1 MVQINIVV
9 REIGKLK
16 PDFSLDFEL
25 PEVPAVGSYISILRP
40 DTPEPYGEDLV
51 VRKVW
56 WRIKH
61 PEIKG
66 LDDLAPAKIGSFHE
80 IFVECNQAAGRIP
93 VKTGYRYWTVQ
104 KSAASRSKN
113 SKSPVSAFLKVNS
126 TKNMIWSV
134 QTTYQIA
141 SPALSRLL
149 LVTRIR
155 LRRPSRLGPLCAF
168 SRRSSADRLIRADFR
183 RFVSAPAEAATCRAP
198 FGPPIT
204 PPDHCRQGRKRR
216 MGPETAQEPRRK
228 FDSHVEALSADTVA
242 VMTASPGQTEIS
254 SR

>member
-1 MVQINIVV
+1 MVQVNIVV

-80 IFVECNQAAGRIP
+80 IFVECNQAAGPYSSDNWLSLLDSAKKRGVEIEEFPEATDPSFLAQRAVRRQTPKVGAECPNWARSDLSGGRSEMGVPTGNGQLPQAP
-93 VKTGYRYWTVQ
+93 V
-104 KSAASRSKN
+104 
-113 SKSPVSAFLKVNS
+113 
-126 TKNMIWSV
+126 
-134 QTTYQIA
+134 
-141 SPALSRLL
+141 ALRL
-149 LVTRIR
+149 
-155 LRRPSRLGPLCAF
+155 
-168 SRRSSADRLIRADFR
+168 
-183 RFVSAPAEAATCRAP
+183 
-198 FGPPIT
+198 
-204 PPDHCRQGRKRR
+204 
-216 MGPETAQEPRRK
+216 
-228 FDSHVEALSADTVA
+228 
-242 VMTASPGQTEIS
+242 
-254 SR
+254 

>member
-80 IFVECNQAAGRIP
+80 IFVECNQAAGP
-93 VKTGYRYWTVQ
+93 YSSENWLSLLD
-104 KSAASRSKN
+104 SAKKRG
-113 SKSPVSAFLKVNS
+113 VEIEEFQV
-126 TKNMIWSV
+126 
-134 QTTYQIA
+134 
-141 SPALSRLL
+141 SRLS
-149 LVTRIR
+149 VPESEFHKEHDME
-155 LRRPSRLGPLCAF
+155 RP
-168 SRRSSADRLIRADFR
+168 DD
-183 RFVSAPAEAATCRAP
+183 VSDSDARVEPA
-198 FGPPIT
+198 
-204 PPDHCRQGRKRR
+204 
-216 MGPETAQEPRRK
+216 
-228 FDSHVEALSADTVA
+228 VA
-242 VMTASPGQTEIS
+242 RDPN
-254 SR
+254 